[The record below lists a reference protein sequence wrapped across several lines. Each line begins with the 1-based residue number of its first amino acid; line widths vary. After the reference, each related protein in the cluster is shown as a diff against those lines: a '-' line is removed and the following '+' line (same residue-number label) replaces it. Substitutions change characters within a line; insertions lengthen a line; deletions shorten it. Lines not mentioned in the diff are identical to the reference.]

1 MIRIKKIKFLGK
13 NFSDDL
19 SRYFLRFFFKNKINK
34 IILTGGT
41 SAPPIYVK
49 LMKKIKKLSFKS
61 HIYLSDERLVGLKSK
76 KLNANLF
83 KNYENIYIKFSP
95 ILLRGKSYNYS
106 VSRYNE
112 ILPKFPSFILLSM
125 GSDGHIAS
133 IFPQSKAL
141 KSKKKVVLDRKVY
154 NSFKRVSITMNYLKN
169 KRNIFILCKIKRL
182 NIFNNLIK
190 KKSSVLNFLL
200 KINPNFK
207 LLIIRN

>member
-19 SRYFLRFFFKNKINK
+19 SIYFLRFFFKNKINK

-41 SAPPIYVK
+41 SALPIYVK

-83 KNYENIYIKFSP
+83 KNYENNYIKFSP
-95 ILLRGKSYNYS
+95 ILLRGNDNYS

-112 ILPKFPSFILLSM
+112 ILPKFPFYTFIN
-125 GSDGHIAS
+125 G
-133 IFPQSKAL
+133 
-141 KSKKKVVLDRKVY
+141 
-154 NSFKRVSITMNYLKN
+154 
-169 KRNIFILCKIKRL
+169 
-182 NIFNNLIK
+182 
-190 KKSSVLNFLL
+190 
-200 KINPNFK
+200 
-207 LLIIRN
+207 